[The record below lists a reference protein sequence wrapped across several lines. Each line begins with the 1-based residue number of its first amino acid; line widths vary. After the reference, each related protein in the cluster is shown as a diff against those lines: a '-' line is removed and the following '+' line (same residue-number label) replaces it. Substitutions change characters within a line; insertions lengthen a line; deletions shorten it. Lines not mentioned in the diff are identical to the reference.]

1 MAGVVVHGSS
11 LVLEF
16 VLFPLLQRQGV
27 YARVSVSLSCECV
40 CVCVGSPLGTSANR
54 AYFAGSGNQTCWFF
68 VLFAVAA
75 FLFVLFC
82 FSPPPQVL
90 LTGPSCWCDFAWSL
104 AARVFVCFCFV
115 FCFFFV
121 FFLLF
126 FFTLAGLTS
135 ECWNYSKANDSQ

>member
-1 MAGVVVHGSS
+1 MAGVAVHGSS

-27 YARVSVSLSCECV
+27 YARVSVSLSLSPVSVSV
-40 CVCVGSPLGTSANR
+40 CVSGRRLGQSVNR
-54 AYFAGSGNQTCWFF
+54 AYFVGSGNRTCWFF

-104 AARVFVCFCFV
+104 AARVFSSSSF
-115 FCFFFV
+115 
-121 FFLLF
+121 LF